1 MKLSAFRHVIGYSL
15 ILVIAIMGTAQA
27 LPGTNTVTS
36 DDIVN
41 GQVKKADVGFGAID
55 SARVVDGSLKGADV
69 ANGSLTGTDL
79 QDHSVTPSDLSAQYY
94 TKAQINTLLASVVHR
109 SDLGSITGILR
120 WAYIRDLGVNGT
132 EVYVDDSSAAVPEI
146 TVNKTGTGVYEV
158 TVPGVKANGGWH
170 GIWVSPQQGQT
181 TVFRACKTFQ
191 TASANDPADT
201 VIVKVRCYDATAA
214 LSDTD
219 FSILVLQ

>member
-15 ILVIAIMGTAQA
+15 VLVIAIMGTAQA

-55 SARVVDGSLKGADV
+55 SARVVDGSLTGADV
-69 ANGSLTGTDL
+69 ANGSLTGADL
-79 QDHSVTPSDLSAQYY
+79 KDHSVTPSDLSGQYY

-109 SDLGSITGILR
+109 SDLRSVSGVLR

-132 EVYVDDSSAAVPEI
+132 EVYVDDSSNVIPRI
-146 TVNKTGTGVYEV
+146 TVNKTGTGVYDV

-181 TVFRACKTFQ
+181 TIFRACKTFQ
-191 TASANDPADT
+191 TGSLGDPADT
-201 VIVKVRCYDATAA
+201 VVVHVRCYDAAA
-214 LSDTD
+214 TLSDTD